1 MARRAFE
8 ITLALLVAA
17 VLCAPSSA
25 QTSGCSPTLASL
37 SPCIGYLVGNSSSPT
52 SACCTQLAD
61 VVQTQTQCLC
71 AILGG
76 GITQLGFALNQT
88 QAFTL
93 PGACKIKM
101 SPATQCSGFTVSA
114 PAAAPTA
121 VPTPTASPAAAPPTD
136 APPAAAPPT
145 AAQAPESV
153 PTDSTPPVSTP
164 PSGSGAKTTTQASM
178 ARSST
183 KSNTA
188 LFSFFFLLFVAS
200 CA

>member
-8 ITLALLVAA
+8 MTLALLLAA

-37 SPCIGYLVGNSSSPT
+37 SPCIGYLVGTSSSPT
-52 SACCTQLAD
+52 STCCTQLAD

-76 GITQLGFALNQT
+76 GITQLGFVLNQT

-93 PGACKIKM
+93 PGACNIKM

-136 APPAAAPPT
+136 APPAAAQTP
-145 AAQAPESV
+145 ASV